1 MKKIILRFVALGCA
15 CVLAGLLYTQFK
27 PYSFSYT
34 LESEHFSFYY
44 TKADKSSID
53 QIRDRLEENYG
64 RIVQDLAPPSM
75 PKVKVRIYPNL
86 ADFHKEIDRKD
97 AGNWLVG
104 IAESNDEMRMVSP
117 NDPESGQ
124 SFESIL
130 KVAVHEFTH
139 VVTFNLTAYPS
150 PSVNWLY
157 ESIACYE
164 AGQFTD
170 PKDVVH
176 LSGGRYP
183 TLAQLNSGSGNL
195 NIYSVG
201 YVMIEYIRDT
211 WGMSAVRELITS
223 SGNLPAVLGK
233 TAEEFEKGWQ
243 DYVQAK
249 YLNPKKQS

>member
-1 MKKIILRFVALGCA
+1 MRKRIFSLVALGCA

-53 QIRDRLEENYG
+53 QIRDRLEENYDK
-64 RIVQDLAPPSM
+64 IVQDLAPPSM
-75 PKVKVRIYPNL
+75 PKVKVKIYPDM
-86 ADFHKEIDRKD
+86 ATFHKELKREVAD
-97 AGNWLVG
+97 WVVG
-104 IAESNDEMRMVSP
+104 VAESNDEMRMVSP
-117 NDPESGQ
+117 NDPGSGQ
-124 SFESIL
+124 SFEGIL

-170 PKDVVH
+170 PKDVTY

-183 TLAQLNSGSGNL
+183 TLAQLNSGSGSS

-211 WGMSAVRELITS
+211 WGMTAVRELITS
-223 SGNLPAVLGK
+223 SGNLTAVLGK

-249 YLNPKKQS
+249 YLSPKKQS